1 MTTQTSTDLASQPW
15 TRNAVTWFEIPVR
28 DFERARAFYEKTL
41 TLRLREEMMGPMRM
55 GVFPAQAGAE
65 CGQEVTGCIIATEGY
80 QPSLAGSIVYL
91 NTRVDL
97 QQALDRVRKAGG
109 ETLLPKTALP
119 DGMGYFAQI
128 RDTEGNRVGL
138 YSTE

>member
-1 MTTQTSTDLASQPW
+1 MTTQTLAIQPW

-28 DFERARAFYEKTL
+28 DFERARKFYEQTL
-41 TLRLREEMMGPMRM
+41 EVGLRDEKMGPARM
-55 GVFPAQAGAE
+55 GVFPPQAGRE
-65 CGQEVTGCIIATEGY
+65 SGLEVTGCIIAMEGY
-80 QPSLAGSIVYL
+80 QPSLTGSIVYL

-97 QQALDRVRKAGG
+97 QRALDRVRKAGG
-109 ETLLPKTALP
+109 ETLLPKTELP

-138 YSTE
+138 YSTD

>member
-1 MTTQTSTDLASQPW
+1 MTTQTLASQPW

-28 DFERARAFYEKTL
+28 DFERARQFYEKTL
-41 TLRLREEMMGPMRM
+41 ELKLNEEQMGPMRM
-55 GVFPAQAGAE
+55 GVFPPRPGAE
-65 CGQEVTGCIIATEGY
+65 RGQEVTGCIIAMEGY
-80 QPSLAGSIVYL
+80 QPSLTGSIVYL

-97 QQALDRVRKAGG
+97 RHALERARKAGG
-109 ETLLPKTALP
+109 EALLPKTELP